1 MKHLTLEQRYHISAL
16 VKAHHSQ
23 GRIAELVGCDK
34 STISRE
40 LGRNSDKR
48 DSSYWPDLA
57 QRKAAARHRAK
68 PKKRRFTAS
77 VQAYVREKIE
87 SDYSPEQIAGNAAR
101 KGIGCVSHERIYQFV
116 WADKKQGGGL
126 YRHMRTKGKRYAR
139 RGCVQGKRGQ
149 IAGRVDID
157 QRPAVVEQ
165 KQRVGDLEMDL
176 VIGRGQSGVLLTIN
190 DRATGMLKMAVLE
203 NKEASLVQAKAVELL
218 REWKPWL
225 HTITTDNGKEFAH
238 HQKLA
243 EDLAVDCYFAKP
255 YHSWERGAN
264 ENLNG
269 LVRQYFPKWTS
280 FENVTQQKVDVV
292 VQILNHRP
300 RKRFGFRS
308 PQEVFEDALRNQE
321 GVAFIT

>member
-126 YRHMRTKGKRYAR
+126 YRHMRTKGKRYAT
-139 RGCVQGKRGQ
+139 G
-149 IAGRVDID
+149 
-157 QRPAVVEQ
+157 AVC
-165 KQRVGDLEMDL
+165 KAKGAK
-176 VIGRGQSGVLLTIN
+176 S
-190 DRATGMLKMAVLE
+190 RAA
-203 NKEASLVQAKAVELL
+203 
-218 REWKPWL
+218 
-225 HTITTDNGKEFAH
+225 
-238 HQKLA
+238 
-243 EDLAVDCYFAKP
+243 
-255 YHSWERGAN
+255 
-264 ENLNG
+264 
-269 LVRQYFPKWTS
+269 WTS
-280 FENVTQQKVDVV
+280 TSA
-292 VQILNHRP
+292 R
-300 RKRFGFRS
+300 RS
-308 PQEVFEDALRNQE
+308 SSRSSGWVIWRWTWSSAGAR
-321 GVAFIT
+321 AACC